1 MTHRFLAHT
10 ADIRVAIDAPTLRG
24 LLEEL
29 IEVLR
34 PLTVGTRTVRPR
46 TAREIALEAP
56 DAAELLLAF
65 SREVLDAFQL
75 DGFVAARVELDTL
88 TEPPGPTPAPGP
100 LALRGRLI
108 GEPFD
113 PARHETQPEIKALTR
128 HGLVAAP
135 AAGGWHAELLF
146 DV

>member
-10 ADIRVAIDAPTLRG
+10 ADIRVGIEAPTLRG

-29 IEVLR
+29 VDVLR
-34 PLTVGTRTVRPR
+34 HLTAGDGPVRPR
-46 TAREIALEAP
+46 TVREIALQAP
-56 DAAELLLAF
+56 DPPELLLSFA
-65 SREVLDAFQL
+65 REALDAFQL
-75 DGFVAARVELDTL
+75 DGFVPARVELDTL
-88 TEPPGPTPAPGP
+88 TPPPGPFV
-100 LALRGRLI
+100 LRGRLV

-128 HGLVAAP
+128 HGLLAEQS
-135 AAGGWHAELLF
+135 GDGWRAELLF

>member
-10 ADIRVAIDAPTLRG
+10 ADIRVEIDAATFRA

-29 IEVLR
+29 VNVLR
-34 PLTVGTRTVRPR
+34 QLTAGDRRVEPR
-46 TAREIALEAP
+46 RAREVVLQAP
-56 DAAELLLAF
+56 DAAELLLEF
-65 SREVLDAFQL
+65 SRETLDAFQL
-75 DGFVAARVELDTL
+75 DGFVPARVEIDTL
-88 TEPPGPTPAPGP
+88 TQPPGP
-100 LALRGRLI
+100 LALRGRLL

-128 HGLVAAP
+128 HRLLVEP
-135 AAGGWHAELLF
+135 TAGGWRAELLF

>member
-10 ADIRVAIDAPTLRG
+10 ADVRVAIEAATLRG
-24 LLEEL
+24 LFEEL
-29 IEVLR
+29 TEVLR
-34 PLTVGTRTVRPR
+34 DLTVGAGPVQLR

-56 DAAELLLAF
+56 DAAALLLAF

-75 DGFVAARVELDTL
+75 DGFVPARVELDTL
-88 TEPPGPTPAPGP
+88 AEPPGP
-100 LALRGRLI
+100 LALRGRLV

-128 HGLVAAP
+128 HGLVAERT
-135 AAGGWHAELLF
+135 AAGWHAELLF

>member
-10 ADIRVAIDAPTLRG
+10 ADVRVGIDAPSLRR

-29 IEVLR
+29 VDVLR
-34 PLTVGTRTVRPR
+34 VLTAGDRAVQPR
-46 TAREIALEAP
+46 AAREIAIQAP
-56 DAAELLLAF
+56 DPPELLLALA
-65 SREVLDAFQL
+65 REALDAFEL
-75 DGFVAARVELDTL
+75 DGLVPARIELDTL
-88 TEPPGPTPAPGP
+88 TEAPGS
-100 LALRGRLI
+100 LTLRGRLV

-128 HGLVAAP
+128 HGLVAERVP
-135 AAGGWHAELLF
+135 EGWRAELLF

>member
-1 MTHRFLAHT
+1 MTYRFVPHT
-10 ADIRVAIDAPTLRG
+10 ADIRASIEAPSLRR

-29 IEVLR
+29 VQVLR
-34 PLTVGTRTVRPR
+34 ELTVGDREVRPR
-46 TAREIALEAP
+46 TGRVIAVQAP
-56 DAAELLLAF
+56 DPPELLLAL

-75 DGFVAARVELDTL
+75 DGFVPSRLEIDAL
-88 TEPPGPTPAPGP
+88 TEPPDTPS
-100 LALRGRLI
+100 LKGRVM

-128 HGLVAAP
+128 HGLLAEP
-135 AAGGWHAELLF
+135 TPDGWRAQLLF

>member
-10 ADIRVAIDAPTLRG
+10 ADIRVAIEAATLRA

-29 IEVLR
+29 VDVLR
-34 PLTVGTRTVRPR
+34 QLTAGDRRVEPR
-46 TAREIALEAP
+46 RAREIALQAP
-56 DAAELLLAF
+56 DAAELLLVF
-65 SREVLDAFQL
+65 SRETLDAFQL
-75 DGFVAARVELDTL
+75 DGFVPARVEIDTL
-88 TEPPGPTPAPGP
+88 TQPPGP
-100 LALRGRLI
+100 LALRGRLL

-128 HGLVAAP
+128 HGLAAEP
-135 AAGGWHAELLF
+135 TAAGWRAELLF